1 MYLKNMMK
9 LQVNKMSKRYKIK
22 YYFDEMAYKCDM
34 PAFYEICYD
43 RNAAVHIGM
52 IKTKE
57 GHFKYFSVE
66 EI

>member
-1 MYLKNMMK
+1 
-9 LQVNKMSKRYKIK
+9 MSKRYKIK

-34 PAFYEICYD
+34 PAFYEIYYD
-43 RNAAVHIGM
+43 RNAAVHMGM

-66 EI
+66 EIYD